1 MNAHQ
6 RHSEL
11 IQSQAGL
18 TLIETLIALA
28 IFSIGI
34 LGVAQLQIWNIKNN
48 TTGNITTQATML
60 ARTQLE
66 ELKNISDVTS
76 LTNGADANNPIDAN
90 GNAGGIYT
98 RSWTISNPHG
108 GSMSRQIQVTV
119 SWNRR
124 GQNRSIVLT
133 TITKGNGT

>member
-1 MNAHQ
+1 MLADE
-6 RHSEL
+6 SKPKL
-11 IQSQAGL
+11 IGNQEGL

-34 LGVAQLQIWNIKNN
+34 LGVAQLQLWNIKNN

-60 ARTQLE
+60 ARAQLE
-66 ELKNISDVTS
+66 ELKNIDDVTD
-76 LTNGADANNPIDAN
+76 LTNGADANNPINPD
-90 GNAGGIYT
+90 GSAGGIFT

-108 GSMSRQIQVTV
+108 GNISRQIQVTV

-124 GQNRSIVLT
+124 GQNRSVVLT

>member
-1 MNAHQ
+1 MTMTAHTG
-6 RHSEL
+6 HSRL
-11 IQSQAGL
+11 IKNQDGL

-34 LGVAQLQIWNIKNN
+34 LGVAQLQLWNIKNN

-60 ARTQLE
+60 ARAKLE
-66 ELKNISDVTS
+66 ELKNTGDVTT
-76 LTNGADANNPIDAN
+76 LTDGADASGIFTRTWGIN
-90 GNAGGIYT
+90 GAG
-98 RSWTISNPHG
+98 S
-108 GSMSRQIQVTV
+108 GSVPARQIQVTV
-119 SWNRR
+119 SWNRL

>member
-1 MNAHQ
+1 MSAKKPYPK
-6 RHSEL
+6 L
-11 IQSQAGL
+11 IRTEDGL

-34 LGVAQLQIWNIKNN
+34 LGVAQLQLWNIKNN

-66 ELKNISDVTS
+66 ELKNIGDVTD
-76 LTNGADANNPIDAN
+76 LTNGADADNPINPD
-90 GNAGGIYT
+90 GSAGGIFT

-108 GSMSRQIQVTV
+108 GNISRQIQVTV

-124 GQNRSIVLT
+124 GQNRSVILT